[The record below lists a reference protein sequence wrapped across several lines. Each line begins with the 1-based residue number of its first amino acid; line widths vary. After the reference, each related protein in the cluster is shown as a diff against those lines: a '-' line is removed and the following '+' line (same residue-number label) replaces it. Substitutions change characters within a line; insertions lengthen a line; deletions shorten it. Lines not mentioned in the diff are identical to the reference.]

1 MKCNFPITEINFK
14 FNTFGTGEITV
25 QINKQC
31 IKDFPISGDSLR
43 TKNTIDISFSK
54 RDPSDQESYATLD
67 RFTINGKDF
76 TSDLK
81 VVEYDVDP
89 SKHPEADPTIKS
101 NLYFGYI
108 GKISFELEQDDTLL
122 TKAAWEL
129 ADKEFE
135 YVKWPMKGDTFRTKD
150 FDTMHRD
157 ARFMFVG
164 VHNLKIN
171 PITDL
176 YENKTLKELRE
187 PIDISTSRIK
197 LEKWLD
203 ASSRFKLH
211 NLNTFSHFTLSTGV
225 QESLQSF
232 IFRADNLFVTK
243 KNFEGNGEMLEG
255 KTVKVFDLLTEKI
268 IPQSSVIIEIPAP
281 WYDTKKL
288 MSFIKTAKRQK
299 CKIAIDATWLPVTN
313 EPIDLDLTNVD
324 EFYFSM
330 NKAWPVD
337 NFRPAFRWSR
347 EYVHD
352 AQTFATLNC
361 TYPKAGF
368 QIFFQLID
376 QVEVDWTYNYFKDH
390 ANELCKTFN
399 LEKTNILWF
408 TKRQDKIN
416 IKKHIREHYHLEEFV
431 SLVKL
436 LQHKKKYFW

>member
-1 MKCNFPITEINFK
+1 MNF
-14 FNTFGTGEITV
+14 
-25 QINKQC
+25 
-31 IKDFPISGDSLR
+31 DFPIEKIELNFIHKG
-43 TKNTIDISFSK
+43 
-54 RDPSDQESYATLD
+54 TLKIEIT
-67 RFTINGKDF
+67 FNGKLLDAQLPVVITEFDDSNQLKIKF
-76 TSDLK
+76 TKQDPADTGSNAILDYFK
-81 VVEYDVDP
+81 VNGGNFNDWF
-89 SKHPEADPTIKS
+89 KTIKYEVDKPS
-101 NLYFGYI
+101 HPGVDNLINNGYFGYI
-108 GKISFELEQDDTLL
+108 GELLIEFDQCKDLL
-122 TKAAWEL
+122 KQAAWLL

-164 VHNLKIN
+164 VHSLKIN

-211 NLNTFSHFTLSTGV
+211 NLDTFSHFTLSTGV

-347 EYVHD
+347 ECVHD

-376 QVEVDWTYNYFKDH
+376 QVEVDWTYNYFNDH

-416 IKKHIREHYHLEEFV
+416 IKKHISEHYHLEEFV